1 MKSVSSAYKTSYG
14 ILSSKWY
21 LFVCIIVRTSCIKT
35 DIKIL
40 NKKEYKNLCEYSDK
54 TILVVNTASKCGYT
68 YRYEELEAL
77 HRRFGSEGFTVLGF
91 PSRNFLW
98 QEYSDQ
104 KFGFSIQLSKWR
116 KYQKKFDESFDVIKY
131 QKKFAE
137 SVGWYK
143 TNKWLSWADER
154 FGNNAKMKKDGLLP
168 IPPPFKKDMS
178 HSVELMPQLAKKIEE
193 CQGNHFC
200 SED

>member
-1 MKSVSSAYKTSYG
+1 M
-14 ILSSKWY
+14 
-21 LFVCIIVRTSCIKT
+21 
-35 DIKIL
+35 
-40 NKKEYKNLCEYSDK
+40 
-54 TILVVNTASKCGYT
+54 
-68 YRYEELEAL
+68 
-77 HRRFGSEGFTVLGF
+77 GSEMCI
-91 PSRNFLW
+91 R
-98 QEYSDQ
+98 DR
-104 KFGFSIQLSKWR
+104 LSKWR